1 MAKDHMIL
9 AVNYNRD
16 KFPADY
22 FPVAVTEKY
31 DGVACRFSRSES
43 LDLVTALSRQQETI
57 ASVEHIQHWL
67 RDKLPFGVELIGELV
82 IPGIPFKDASGII
95 RRNEN
100 DPRIQ
105 LMIYDYVIHANF
117 SSHTYDKRMEIGIK
131 TLGHY
136 MTESTRPVHFM
147 PTKVVNSHEE
157 IEACRDAIFKRNPK
171 AEGLVIRPL
180 HHEDS
185 IYRVGR
191 SPAFIRWKPEP
202 TLDLRIHSFVEA
214 VDKHKQPMGMVGRI
228 NVWYKG
234 KVEGVGPGKMTHK
247 ERTELWQLHGATEFT
262 DGIIEVKYMPDETYT
277 GLRQG
282 TFQRWRTDKTEP
294 DG

>member
-1 MAKDHMIL
+1 MIL
-9 AVNYNRD
+9 AVNYD
-16 KFPADY
+16 PKKFPADY

-31 DGVACRFSRSES
+31 DGVAGRFTYTS
-43 LDLVTALSRQQETI
+43 ALNRVLSMSRQHEEIKSTG
-57 ASVEHIQHWL
+57 HIEHWL
-67 RDKLPFGVELIGELV
+67 RDKLPPRAELIGELMV
-82 IPGIPFKDASGII
+82 PGLAFKDGAGVV
-95 RRNEN
+95 RREVT
-100 DPRIQ
+100 DERIV
-105 LMIYDYVIHANF
+105 LFIYDYVLYDEENNILPL
-117 SSHTYDKRMEIGIK
+117 TYDQRMEKCIK
-131 TLGHY
+131 TLGPH
-136 MTESTRPVHFM
+136 MTQPDRPVVFM
-147 PTKVVNSHEE
+147 PTLIVHNHEQ
-157 IEACRDAIFKRNPK
+157 IEDCKDRVFAHNPK
-171 AEGLVIRPL
+171 AEGIVIRPL

-185 IYRVGR
+185 LYRVGR
-191 SPAFIRWKPEP
+191 SKALIRWKPEP

-282 TFQRWRTDKTEP
+282 TFQRWRTDKKEP
-294 DG
+294 DA